1 MDPRLFAGQGDTK
14 ATAVGDRSSY
24 GAVMN
29 TSPAPA
35 EGRVTCLA
43 RGPPLPIGSDRPA
56 KRNGF
61 TPAMMQALAEGAT
74 AFREKRP
81 PVFKGR

>member
-1 MDPRLFAGQGDTK
+1 MGDW
-14 ATAVGDRSSY
+14 SSH

-29 TSPAPA
+29 TSPTPA
-35 EGRVTCLA
+35 EGRITCLA
-43 RGPPLPIGSDRPA
+43 RGPPLLIGIDRPA